1 MTIAAAK
8 TSGIS
13 EDGETIKLNSS
24 ISPNDYEQ
32 PDAISFKWTV
42 VTGNATFDDNTLSN
56 PKITIPKNDSND
68 KKTIT
73 VQCQLIVK

>member
-42 VTGNATFDDNTLSN
+42 VTGNATFDDDTLSN

-68 KKTIT
+68 KKQSQFN
-73 VQCQLIVK
+73 VN